1 MPTSRVATKA
11 KIRYVNYS
19 LFDIPED
26 ALPVPIA
33 KETVCS
39 ICGEN
44 VPGGSYECPNCGVL
58 IKDVPDLPAIEGSF
72 AWEVVSKNYNGVY
85 RIYRLKDG
93 TPVCN
98 CKSFLFQR
106 GVQADESGF
115 IVCKH
120 MKGEVMVMPANGF
133 QKLHPWQEIILK
145 KLGVTPAEGLSSEQA
160 NFIIEKILSQI
171 GIDYHE
177 FVDLAKSNP
186 SYELLPLYSF
196 GVELEGLIR
205 NREEMKEKLEENNIK
220 AVVTGY
226 SHAMQNGIWRVGDD
240 GSVRR
245 NMSVEEQR
253 DFRSMELTSPKL
265 WGKAGFDEIKKVLAI
280 WNSVG
285 GAVNASCGFH
295 VHVDA
300 WDYSRDELGRLAL
313 VWAKIEPIVY
323 YMVSKSRRRNTY
335 CCWLRRSPQNV
346 NGVIDPFTLRVSVN
360 RYCAINF
367 DAFNHYKTIEF
378 RIHQGTM
385 NPDKIINWIIFC
397 LKLTQ
402 KVKEGLKHSHFSD
415 NPTIEEVLD
424 RLGIV
429 NNSIPMIRK
438 CREFLLARYK
448 KFATEAEQEENTPS
462 VFTNYNDF
470 LNEIRE
476 GVQGRINMLFGDRH
490 LKTYF
495 PTINLNFFPSN
506 HVKSLFYTTP
516 SRRITISYENVIQ
529 LIDEATD
536 GVINFPSLSSES
548 SGRVY
553 QVRYDSESETI
564 TCNCRAFRTHGRCLH
579 AIAVA
584 RAMYLRDTLEKTKN
598 LDF

>member
-72 AWEVVSKNYNGVY
+72 AWEVVSKNHNGIY

-120 MKGEVMVMPANGF
+120 MKGELLVMPANGF

-424 RLGIV
+424 KLGIV
-429 NNSIPMIRK
+429 ENSIPIIRK
-438 CREFLLARYK
+438 CREFLIARYNAFK
-448 KFATEAEQEENTPS
+448 RAESDREPDIPDYYGFLGEIKEFIRTKVNE
-462 VFTNYNDF
+462 VFTN
-470 LNEIRE
+470 R
-476 GVQGRINMLFGDRH
+476 FGMESLVYRNSGLPDNHMR
-490 LKTYF
+490 
-495 PTINLNFFPSN
+495 NLA
-506 HVKSLFYTTP
+506 SLAP
-516 SRRITISYENVIQ
+516 SRRLSISYDEVSR
-529 LIDEATD
+529 LIRESTD
-536 GVINFPSLSSES
+536 GVINFPSLSSDS
-548 SGRVY
+548 IGAY
-553 QVRYDSESETI
+553 QVRYDSENETL

-584 RAMYLRDTLEKTKN
+584 RAMFLRDTLEKTKN